1 MSHTASQSRK
11 RLEIQGNIKT
21 WSYAL
26 SSIYVALHLDIL
38 APICRINVAM
48 QEEIHEPV
56 KTIKSIKE
64 FMWIMAKLVILD
76 EAVYNI
82 FTSYQSKT

>member
-1 MSHTASQSRK
+1 MSHTASQPRK

-21 WSYAL
+21 WSDAW

-38 APICRINVAM
+38 APICRINVAV
-48 QEEIHEPV
+48 QEKIHEPV

-64 FMWIMAKLVILD
+64 LCELWLSLL
-76 EAVYNI
+76 Y
-82 FTSYQSKT
+82 

>member
-11 RLEIQGNIKT
+11 RLAIQGNIKT
-21 WSYAL
+21 WSDAL
-26 SSIYVALHLDIL
+26 SSIYVVLHLDIL

-56 KTIKSIKE
+56 KTKTTLQ
-64 FMWIMAKLVILD
+64 WIYFI
-76 EAVYNI
+76 I
-82 FTSYQSKT
+82 F